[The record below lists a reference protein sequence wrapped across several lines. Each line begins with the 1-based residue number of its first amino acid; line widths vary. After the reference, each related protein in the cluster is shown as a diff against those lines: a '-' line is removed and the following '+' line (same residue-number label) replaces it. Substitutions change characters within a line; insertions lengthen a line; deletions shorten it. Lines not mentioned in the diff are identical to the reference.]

1 MGRRRER
8 REGARRDDREG
19 PENPRRDGQLKEP
32 RRAPRLPLR
41 RSLLGRLLLVSSL
54 VAACSVAATAWI
66 AVQTTSGAIEK
77 EQGRLLADD
86 TRVLDTLTG
95 YAATHRSWEG
105 VGPLVGRLAAETDR
119 RIVLTT
125 PTGAR
130 LADSAGQGAAGGKA
144 GEPAGLPQRASAV
157 VDPLAADTD
166 DRIDPRAV
174 GPYALASGDRE
185 ALRTAA
191 KRRVACLA
199 DRGVDARYE
208 VTASGRPVVTVLA
221 APEGRDPD
229 ACPNPLLD
237 EPTASEAKALAA
249 LDARVTE
256 CLGPRGVSG
265 IRVGPD
271 FSWRYTAP
279 APTRRGDTTVSRC
292 VAESR
297 ARQLRP
303 YTAPPARLFLVSA
316 DSPEGAGGFV
326 LSSAST
332 ARIAGAAALVLA
344 LTVGASVL
352 AAAPLVRPLRALT
365 VAAQRMRDGD
375 DTARVPVRGDDEVGR
390 LARAFNAMSAQRAR
404 LEDQRRAMVG
414 DVAHELRTPLSNIR
428 GWLEAAQ
435 DGVAEPD
442 ARFLASLH
450 EEAML
455 LTHVVGDLQ
464 DLAAADAGELR
475 LHPEPL
481 EVGELLAQVAGAHRA
496 AAEAAGVRI
505 TADPP
510 GGAWLTGDPVR
521 LRQVV
526 GNLVSNAVRH
536 TPAGGAVTLTYG
548 PADGG
553 GTLVEVADTGSG
565 IAPEDLP
572 RVFDRFWR
580 ADRSRSRRTGGSG
593 LGLAIVRKLV
603 EAHGGTVAARSAP
616 GRGTVFTVRL
626 PENAVATTAAG

>member
-1 MGRRRER
+1 MGRRR
-8 REGARRDDREG
+8 D
-19 PENPRRDGQLKEP
+19 
-32 RRAPRLPLR
+32 RLPLR

-86 TRVLDTLTG
+86 TRVLDALTG

-105 VGPLVGRLAAETDR
+105 VAPLVRRLAGETDR
-119 RIVLTT
+119 RIALTT
-125 PTGAR
+125 PGGAP
-130 LADSAGQGAAGGKA
+130 LADSADAGAGQGAGG
-144 GEPAGLPQRASAV
+144 ELPERASAV

-174 GPYALASGDRE
+174 GPYALSAADRE
-185 ALRTAA
+185 ALLQAA
-191 KRRVACLA
+191 RRRVDCLGQ
-199 DRGVDARYE
+199 RGVDAT
-208 VTASGRPVVTVLA
+208 VDIAPSGRPSVRRLA
-221 APEGRDPD
+221 APEGADPG
-229 ACPNPLLD
+229 ACPQALL
-237 EPTASEAKALAA
+237 EQPTGSEAKALAA
-249 LDARVTE
+249 LDALVAE
-256 CLGPRGVSG
+256 CTRPLRVSG
-265 IRVGPD
+265 VRVNPD
-271 FSWRYTAP
+271 FSWRHTVP
-279 APTRRGDTTVSRC
+279 APTRPGDPSVSRC
-292 VAESR
+292 VAE
-297 ARQLRP
+297 ARVQQLRQ
-303 YTAPPARLFLVSA
+303 YTAPPARLFLVA
-316 DSPEGAGGFV
+316 EGPAARASGLV
-326 LSSAST
+326 LSPAST

-365 VAAQRMRDGD
+365 AAAQRMRDGD
-375 DTARVPVRGDDEVGR
+375 DTARVPERGDDEVGR

-481 EVGELLAQVAGAHRA
+481 DLGELLVQVAEAHRP

-505 TADPP
+505 TADLPR
-510 GGAWLTGDPVR
+510 GEWITGDPVR

-536 TPAGGAVTLTYG
+536 TPAGGAVSLTYG
-548 PADGG
+548 PAGAG
-553 GTLVEVADTGSG
+553 WTVVEVADTGSG

-580 ADRSRSRRTGGSG
+580 ADKSRSRRTGGSG

-603 EAHGGTVAARSAP
+603 EAHGGAVAARSEP

-626 PENAVATTAAG
+626 PESALVAPEGAPVTAAG